1 MIGVIV
7 NIIALLLVIG
17 LMVRRADIHTPNPSH
32 EGNYGGYPSTTL
44 RQAQGDKKGWSC

>member
-32 EGNYGGYPSTTL
+32 EGNY
-44 RQAQGDKKGWSC
+44 